1 MALEEEKEEGDRKV
15 VDAAIRA
22 AKKASRPAKIGVP
35 VQQNANR
42 SKKAKRKTKVTSH
55 GSVFSKDMEQR
66 SNRGEGVRAKK
77 GDAVAGMNKGGK
89 RKGKSVGKGR
99 GK

>member
-1 MALEEEKEEGDRKV
+1 MALEEEKEEGDRKG

-35 VQQNANR
+35 VQQNANS

-77 GDAVAGMNKGGK
+77 GDGVAGMKKGGK